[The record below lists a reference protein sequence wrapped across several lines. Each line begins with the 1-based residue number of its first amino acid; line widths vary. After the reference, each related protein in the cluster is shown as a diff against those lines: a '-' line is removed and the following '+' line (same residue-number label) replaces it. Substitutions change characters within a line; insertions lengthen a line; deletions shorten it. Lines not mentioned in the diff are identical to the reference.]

1 MEAKI
6 PELLK
11 LIEKQNKI
19 TILFAVEAGSRAWE
33 LNSQESDYDV
43 HFVYYRT
50 LEEYISVNKLS
61 EEISAGFDKDFNQVK
76 REGAFIEMNG
86 FDIFK
91 YFKLLSS
98 SNVATIEWINS
109 DIVYIA
115 NNYGELKSYF
125 ESNFNKS
132 KAFLRL
138 YNMSKGSYKSF
149 TMKKDL
155 NIKKYLHCIRLLLG
169 AQYVLNYKKLPN
181 TSMIK
186 NLEELEK
193 DIPTEVFKK
202 IKELVE
208 LKING
213 HGKDVVKD
221 IPVIDNYFKE
231 KYDEFE
237 KLGYNKKKMDD
248 KDVDVNF
255 LNDFL
260 RKLII
265 KK

>member
-109 DIVYIA
+109 DIVYIS

-132 KAFLRL
+132 KAFLQL

-149 TMKKDL
+149 T
-155 NIKKYLHCIRLLLG
+155 RR
-169 AQYVLNYKKLPN
+169 AAPW
-181 TSMIK
+181 
-186 NLEELEK
+186 
-193 DIPTEVFKK
+193 
-202 IKELVE
+202 
-208 LKING
+208 
-213 HGKDVVKD
+213 
-221 IPVIDNYFKE
+221 
-231 KYDEFE
+231 
-237 KLGYNKKKMDD
+237 
-248 KDVDVNF
+248 
-255 LNDFL
+255 
-260 RKLII
+260 R
-265 KK
+265 

>member
-132 KAFLRL
+132 KAFLQL

-202 IKELVE
+202 I
-208 LKING
+208 
-213 HGKDVVKD
+213 
-221 IPVIDNYFKE
+221 
-231 KYDEFE
+231 
-237 KLGYNKKKMDD
+237 
-248 KDVDVNF
+248 
-255 LNDFL
+255 
-260 RKLII
+260 
-265 KK
+265 